1 MIAHAP
7 PAPATAPGTLR
18 PTKRARPDALRGTT
32 EKIQTAMGD
41 VFVTI
46 NRDPGGDPFEVF
58 AAVGKA
64 GSVLMADVEAICR
77 LASLGLRFGV
87 PIEEIFQQ
95 LRGISSDRTCGFGTR
110 KVLSVPDAI
119 AQAIGHYLDARA
131 EALSPPDGQR
141 PHHAL
146 DPRQPQFGQHQRRLN
161 LKPRASTADASIECV
176 GVVRCA
182 TTLRVDIPLHH
193 ITTWN

>member
-18 PTKRARPDALRGTT
+18 PTKRGRPDVLRGTT

-131 EALSPPDGQR
+131 EALSAPDGQR

-146 DPRQPQFGQHQRRLN
+146 DPP
-161 LKPRASTADASIECV
+161 ASLISDSTN
-176 GVVRCA
+176 GV
-182 TTLRVDIPLHH
+182 
-193 ITTWN
+193 